1 MDSPST
7 SVEISPIISE
17 PEESVSGYVVTRR
30 MFCWLPLAITAS
42 SSVARGNSLQAP
54 KKVDSLAA
62 GLDVLT
68 WAEFLQQAE
77 GLGGVKLAGDQVDQ
91 YVHRLASL
99 AVQVRGIPAARV
111 FPFATLQPPVY
122 FGPSH
127 KGAGLIIIEW
137 KLAPGAVLPPHNH
150 PNYSICTLGLEGEAR
165 LSNYEVVGDAP
176 EFSSSKSFQVRKTNT
191 QWMRPGVV
199 NTMAPQRDNIHTFT
213 AGKDGARG
221 IDIGTLHGTDQGFSF
236 LKLTEK
242 PVDPAR
248 DIFEARWIGTKP

>member
-1 MDSPST
+1 MNSPSPKI
-7 SVEISPIISE
+7 EISLTTSE
-17 PEESVSGYVVTRR
+17 PEASIPGYAITRR
-30 MFCWLPLAITAS
+30 MFCWFPLAMTAS
-42 SSVARGNSLQAP
+42 SAVANGNPLQEP
-54 KKVDSLAA
+54 KKVDSPVAQP
-62 GLDVLT
+62 DVLT

-77 GLGGVKLAGDQVDQ
+77 GFGGVRLAGEQVDP
-91 YVHRLASL
+91 YVYRLASL
-99 AVQVRGIPAARV
+99 AARVQGVPAARV
-111 FPFATLQPPVY
+111 FPFGTLHPPVY

-165 LSNYEVVGDAP
+165 MSNYEVMGAAP

-199 NTMAPQRDNIHTFT
+199 NTLSPHRDNIHTFQ

-221 IDIGTLHGTDQGFSF
+221 IDIGTLHGTDRGFSF

-242 PVDPAR
+242 PTDPTR
-248 DIFEARWIGTKP
+248 DIFEACWIGTKP

>member
-1 MDSPST
+1 MELHTNLIEVSPVT
-7 SVEISPIISE
+7 SE
-17 PEESVSGYVVTRR
+17 PEESVPGYAITRR
-30 MFCWLPLAITAS
+30 MFCWLPLAMTAS
-42 SSVARGNSLQAP
+42 SAVAKGNPLQEP
-54 KKVDSLAA
+54 KKVDSPAA
-62 GLDVLT
+62 DSDVLT
-68 WAEFLQQAE
+68 WAEFLHQVE
-77 GLGGVKLAGDQVDQ
+77 GLGGVKFLGNQVDR
-91 YVHRLASL
+91 YVYRLASL
-99 AVQVRGIPAARV
+99 AAQVQGVPAARV
-111 FPFATLQPPVY
+111 FPFASLQPPVY

-165 LSNYEVVGDAP
+165 MSNYEVVGAAP

-199 NTMAPQRDNIHTFT
+199 NTLSPHRDNIHTFQ

-221 IDIGTLHGTDQGFSF
+221 IDIGTLHGTDRGFSF

-242 PVDPAR
+242 PTDPTR
-248 DIFEARWIGTKP
+248 DIFEACWIGNKP